1 MKKAAHVGSAD
12 DIETAA
18 ADWLARLDRPDLPA
32 AVHGAFEAWCQA
44 DPRHLAAYLRVQ
56 SVWSRLGGLKA
67 LGSRV
72 TAAAPVSPPV
82 GAAVPHPPPPSRL
95 LSGKRLLPAA
105 IAAALLCMAAGLW
118 LLPRVMSFG
127 PATAPQSYAT
137 ALGGFTRITLAD
149 GSVIQLNTN
158 SELHVTFRKTRR
170 ELELIRGE
178 ATFDVTP
185 DKSRPFIV
193 TAGNTAVRALG
204 TSFDIHE
211 MSAGV
216 EVLIMAGTVAVGSP
230 EAVRASGAVPILA
243 AGQVAV
249 ASHSQ
254 LDVNN
259 LDKAEV
265 ARRLAWQRG
274 MLGFSGQR
282 LAEVAAEF
290 NRYNESKLVV
300 ADPAIAQLHIGGN
313 FRATNVE
320 AFVEVL
326 EERFGIVATHEPGR
340 IVLLQAPRGRGTGKS
355 NKRS

>member
-1 MKKAAHVGSAD
+1 MKKAAHVGPAD

-32 AVHGAFEAWCQA
+32 EVHDAFESWCRA
-44 DPRHLAAYLRVQ
+44 DPRHLAAYLRLQ
-56 SVWSRLGGLKA
+56 SVWGRLGGLKA

-72 TAAAPVSPPV
+72 AVAAPAFPPV
-82 GAAVPHPPPPSRL
+82 GAAAGHPPPSRL
-95 LSGKRLLPAA
+95 LSSKRRLPAA

-118 LLPRVMSFG
+118 FLARVVPFG
-127 PATAPQSYAT
+127 PAMATQSYAT
-137 ALGGFTRITLAD
+137 ELGGFKRITLSD

-158 SELHVTFRKTRR
+158 SELRVTLRTARR

-178 ATFDVTP
+178 AMFDVTP

-193 TAGNTAVRALG
+193 TAGTTAVRALG
-204 TSFDIHE
+204 TRFDIHE

-216 EVLIMAGTVAVGSP
+216 EVLIMEGTVAVGSP
-230 EAVRASGAVPILA
+230 EEVRASGAVPILA
-243 AGQVAV
+243 AGQMAV

-274 MLGFSGQR
+274 MLGFSGQP

-290 NRYNESKLVV
+290 NRYNENKLVV
-300 ADPAIAQLHIGGN
+300 ADPAIAQLTIGGN

-326 EERFGIVATHEPGR
+326 EERFGIVATREPGR
-340 IVLLQAPRGRGTGKS
+340 IVLSSQSPGGKGS
-355 NKRS
+355 PVR